1 MTATEYAPAP
11 RVRSG
16 RGVVGWVRRHPVGT
30 FLIWTYAVGQPLA
43 LTPVVAEK
51 VYGIA
56 LPTEPFL
63 IAATAVALLL
73 PVLVITW
80 IVDGSQGLRTLRRRM
95 LKVRLPIR
103 WYLLPLVVVP
113 MLVVL
118 PLVLSEG
125 APAGLSAVGLGS
137 AVGIGFLLQTA
148 VVLVT
153 VNWWEEMAWTGFV
166 QARLQ
171 DRFRSRRYPAM
182 LAAVAV
188 APLFAVQHAFMMFE
202 STVVDGLIQ
211 FGILVVFAVI
221 FRSLQ
226 GWMYNRTD
234 SLFLVGLVHAA
245 GNAAALGS
253 LAGVGLASRLYGQP
267 AGVTVAFGVL
277 GLIVIIAT
285 RLRLGYPAARVP

>member
-1 MTATEYAPAP
+1 
-11 RVRSG
+11 
-16 RGVVGWVRRHPVGT
+16 
-30 FLIWTYAVGQPLA
+30 
-43 LTPVVAEK
+43 
-51 VYGIA
+51 
-56 LPTEPFL
+56 
-63 IAATAVALLL
+63 
-73 PVLVITW
+73 
-80 IVDGSQGLRTLRRRM
+80 M
-95 LKVRLPIR
+95 LKVRLPLR

-113 MLVVL
+113 VLVVL

-125 APAGLSAVGLGS
+125 APAGLSAAGLGS

-202 STVVDGLIQ
+202 GTVVDGLIQ

-226 GWMYNRTD
+226 GWLYNRTD

-253 LAGVGLASRLYGQP
+253 LVGVGLASRLYGQP

-277 GLIVIIAT
+277 GLIVIIGT
-285 RLRLGYPAARVP
+285 RLRLGYPATRAA

>member
-1 MTATEYAPAP
+1 
-11 RVRSG
+11 
-16 RGVVGWVRRHPVGT
+16 
-30 FLIWTYAVGQPLA
+30 
-43 LTPVVAEK
+43 

-56 LPTEPFL
+56 LPTESFL

-80 IVDGSQGLRTLRRRM
+80 IADGSQGLRTLRRRM
-95 LKVRLPIR
+95 LKVRIPLR
-103 WYLLPLVVVP
+103 WYLLPLVAVP
-113 MLVVL
+113 VLVVL
-118 PLVLSEG
+118 PLVLSDGVPTELN
-125 APAGLSAVGLGS
+125 AARLGP

-171 DRFRSRRYPAM
+171 DRFRNRRYPAM

-202 STVVDGLIQ
+202 GTVLDGLIQ

-226 GWMYNRTD
+226 GWLYNRTD

-253 LAGVGLASRLYGQP
+253 IVGVGLASRLYGQP

-277 GLIVIIAT
+277 GLIVIIGT
-285 RLRLGYPAARVP
+285 RLRLGLSGDPSRRR